1 MVVCSTSSCSS
12 MSFHYSLIPDLSG
25 FSSLLSPAH
34 MLPFR
39 VPSTPTQPQGVTLTD
54 CYHAGYSCWGLSR
67 LLRLEVLWSRDC
79 HHSVPHKAQQ
89 EEPSFV
95 QSSGTN
101 IISMSICLHSPT
113 RTPGLRAFVT
123 LKMYSYIHEIS
134 THQGP

>member
-12 MSFHYSLIPDLSG
+12 MPFHYSIIPDLSG
-25 FSSLLSPAH
+25 FSSLLSPSH

-39 VPSTPTQPQGVTLTD
+39 VPSTATQPQGVTLTD

-79 HHSVPHKAQQ
+79 HHSVPYKAQQ
-89 EEPSFV
+89 KEPSFV

-101 IISMSICLHSPT
+101 VINMISKYLT
-113 RTPGLRAFVT
+113 TVTYRNARTIWFCFCNAENVQL
-123 LKMYSYIHEIS
+123 
-134 THQGP
+134 